1 MCNTVLSGESRR
13 ASSSVWRHFS
23 NCPPVYC
30 SFARL
35 ISTVARAL
43 FHFLIATSFWVGSF
57 GPVDWHPAAASNV
70 IRPVAR
76 TRRFKRMI
84 RLHTFGDIPLGLFPG
99 PRQEHCLGRPPLAEA
114 SAAAAAG
121 RALCPRARPARDDR
135 PAPFFDPPRRPLKVV
150 YQKNFRGPYRPPE
163 VRYYS
168 GYRALRGRSV
178 TC

>member
-43 FHFLIATSFWVGSF
+43 FHLLIATSFWVGSF
-57 GPVDWHPAAASNV
+57 GPVDWHPAATSNV

-76 TRRFKRMI
+76 ERRFKRMI
-84 RLHTFGDIPLGLFPG
+84 RLHAFGDIPLGLFPG
-99 PRQEHCLGRPPLAEA
+99 PRQEHFG
-114 SAAAAAG
+114 SAAAALHVASRRVASG
-121 RALCPRARPARDDR
+121 SQSFVAVVTTPDRARW
-135 PAPFFDPPRRPLKVV
+135 RRRERMERAAAVPS
-150 YQKNFRGPYRPPE
+150 F
-163 VRYYS
+163 YS
-168 GYRALRGRSV
+168 SCDGAG
-178 TC
+178 